1 MKRKFQLKKYTAV
14 FIAVLML
21 ISSIGMVGVSA
32 GPITATFDADKNMI
46 IENTTEGVVSN
57 NNSAVVTGTD
67 VVFSA
72 GGSVTYEIS
81 NVPETGWYAISTVGR
96 SSAGSS
102 VKYYAMSVTH
112 NGNKSASAA
121 THQNYVDTTIK
132 AGTIYLEQGVTNQ
145 FVIAC
150 DSVGI
155 DAKIT
160 LKQLKIEKDT
170 AIPVSTEDETRLSVF
185 DYSNRS
191 CRYTNHSDD
200 DAPTKVPASGSDETS
215 WKGKATTVA
224 NSYVSYNVSV
234 AEKTT
239 YDIYSAVGSPSALTG
254 TLSVDNGDS
263 ISKTLT
269 ASAYARAKLD
279 KLATVELE
287 PGIHTIK
294 LTLSGTGYLWGI
306 KLVPVG
312 GDMQIKSV
320 KQDTTTITTDT
331 PVNKSTDNFDI
342 TFKFAP
348 LATDITSENISIIY
362 DGDKKVSAEF
372 AVNDRTVSVNLKEA
386 LTPDTTYTLNL
397 KNIKASQ
404 GTGSAIPEST
414 YTFITSGEVVQS
426 GRVVCDSTESE
437 YETIKLNLTAYS
449 SKDVKIKGRNVE
461 VYRKAPVTVNVPA
474 PEDVLI
480 ATTVTGDNGAINIV
494 DEIPLSSALYPD
506 GFPYGAYT
514 YTIKCDYCADLPI
527 EIIYISRAREAELL
541 GKLKDTTSVNDGSA
555 DGTDDDVEPFF
566 ETYQTELGV
575 DLDADLVN
583 ILDRSK
589 VYRHFIG
596 AELDGI
602 EVFKEKYDKAIYTET
617 INCATESTKAN
628 IEAILN
634 DEAAQNLFNMPK
646 DKLSIVLDKDS
657 AGIVNALMALDEI
670 TSLDEADDLIK
681 EEIENVFMTICG
693 KADVSFDSS
702 VLSLSVRNGQSI
714 ELPLK
719 LSTEIA
725 EVKNITLKIK
735 SDDTTFTEN
744 VTVFNMLEDAAVTHS
759 WDAGVLTVELAYP
772 FKTTLSNIGSVT
784 LTPAVSSTS
793 HTIKVS
799 GTVTYDVNLDKD
811 ESFGVAEDIPVIGGI
826 NEALYTVTV
835 TQSSSGVTQGPST
848 TRPSTPS
855 TPAPSR
861 PSTPSTPSTPVN
873 PDPIE
878 PDVPDVPDVPDAPK
892 GFTDIDDV
900 SWATESINKLL
911 ELGVVS
917 ESEDGKFNPNNNIKR
932 SEFIKLIV
940 EALDLNDESAASS
953 FTDVAED
960 AWYYEYAAAAQKAG
974 IVLGGDDGKFNPES
988 YITRQDMS
996 VIIARALEL
1005 YGIKADEEKGQLFDD
1020 DESISDYAKAAI
1032 YLLKSLEIINGT
1044 GENNFTPLGN
1054 ATRAQTAKM
1063 VCGIIEVV
1071 SK

>member
-14 FIAVLML
+14 FIAVIMM

-32 GPITATFDADKNMI
+32 SALTATFDADKNMI

-57 NNSAVVTGTD
+57 NDSAVVTGTD

-81 NVPETGWYAISTVGR
+81 NVPETGWYAISTVGI
-96 SSAGSS
+96 SSEKSS
-102 VKYYAMSVTH
+102 KYYAMSVTH
-112 NGNKSASAA
+112 NGSKSASAD
-121 THQNYVDTTIK
+121 THKDTDTTIK
-132 AGTIYLEQGVTNQ
+132 TGTIYLEQGKANQ

-150 DSVGI
+150 DSVGK
-155 DAKIT
+155 DGAEIT

-170 AIPVSTEDETRLSVF
+170 GIPVSSDEETKLSVF
-185 DYSNRS
+185 AYSNRN
-191 CRYTNHSDD
+191 CRYTNHNDDDKPTLAPSAGSDD
-200 DAPTKVPASGSDETS
+200 MS
-215 WKGKATTVA
+215 WKGKAQAV
-224 NSYVSYNVSV
+224 NGSYVSYNVLV
-234 AEKTT
+234 TEKTT
-239 YDIYSAVGSPSALTG
+239 YDVYSLTSSKGKIYG
-254 TLSVDNGDS
+254 TLSVDNGPES
-263 ISKTLT
+263 ENISLGGNGVGANKF
-269 ASAYARAKLD
+269 D
-279 KLATVELE
+279 KLGTVGFE
-287 PGIHTIK
+287 PGIHTLK
-294 LTLSGTGYLWGI
+294 LTLQGSTRLWGM

-320 KQDTTTITTDT
+320 KQGVTAITTDT
-331 PVNKSTDNFDI
+331 PVSKSTDNFEIGFRFPPSEEDI
-342 TFKFAP
+342 T
-348 LATDITSENISIIY
+348 LENISITY

-372 AVNDRTVSVNLKEA
+372 AINDKTVSVNLKEA

-397 KNIKASQ
+397 KNIKAAQ
-404 GTGSAIPEST
+404 GTASAIPAAT
-414 YTFITSGEVVQS
+414 YTFITSGEAEES
-426 GRVVCDSTESE
+426 GRVACDYTDSESE
-437 YETIKLNLTAYS
+437 TITLNLIAYS
-449 SKDVKIKGRNVE
+449 SKNVGIKGRNVE
-461 VYRKAPVTVNVPA
+461 VYRKAPATVAVPA
-474 PEDVLI
+474 PEDVRV

-494 DEIPLSSALYPD
+494 DEIPLSSDLYPD
-506 GFPYGAYT
+506 GFPYGAYI
-514 YTIKCDYCADLPI
+514 YTVKCDYCEDLPI

-541 GKLKDTTSVNDGSA
+541 GKLKDTTSVNDGA
-555 DGTDDDVEPFF
+555 EDGTDDDVEPFF

-575 DLDADLVN
+575 DLDADMGN
-583 ILDRSK
+583 LDRSK
-589 VYRHFIG
+589 VYRHFVG
-596 AELDGI
+596 AEFANI
-602 EVFKEKYDKAIYTET
+602 KVFKEKYKKAIYLET
-617 INCATESTKAN
+617 INCATDATKAN
-628 IEAILN
+628 IKAILS
-634 DEAAQNLFNMPK
+634 DETAQKLFNMPE
-646 DKLSIVLDKDS
+646 DKLSVVLVKDTE
-657 AGIVNALMALDEI
+657 GKLVDALLALDEI
-670 TSLDEADDLIK
+670 TSLDEADGLI
-681 EEIENVFMTICG
+681 EEKIEDVFMVVCK
-693 KADVSFDSS
+693 KADVSLDSS
-702 VLSLSVRNGQSI
+702 VLSISVRSGQSI

-719 LSTEIA
+719 LSAKAT
-725 EVKNITLKIK
+725 EVKHITLKIK

-744 VTVFNMLEDAAVTHS
+744 VTTFNILNNAEVTSS

-772 FKTTLSNIGSVT
+772 FKTSLTDIGSIT
-784 LTPAVSSTS
+784 LTPATSSAS

-799 GTVTYDVNLDKD
+799 GNVTYDVNLDTDTDLTDKGLYLD
-811 ESFGVAEDIPVIGGI
+811 EDIPVVGGI
-826 NEALYTVTV
+826 TEATYTVTV
-835 TQSSSGVTQGPST
+835 TQSNPGTTPSPS

-855 TPAPSR
+855 TPA

-878 PDVPDVPDVPDAPK
+878 PDVPVAPK

-940 EALDLNDESAASS
+940 EALDLNDENATAS

-960 AWYYEYAAAAQKAG
+960 AWYYTYAAAAQKAG

-1005 YGIKADEEKGQLFDD
+1005 CGIKADAENGQLFDD
-1020 DESISDYAKAAI
+1020 DESISDYAKDAI
-1032 YLLKSLEIINGT
+1032 YLLKDLGIINGT